1 MKKKLNKYMVLCGED
16 GSFYSWN
23 SNVIY
28 QGESAL
34 KIPAILEL
42 KRLYPTAKVYKL
54 TEIAI

>member
-1 MKKKLNKYMVLCGED
+1 MKKKLNKYIVLCNED
-16 GSFYSWN
+16 GSLYSWN

-28 QGESAL
+28 HGESAL

-42 KRLYPTAKVYKL
+42 KKFYPAAKVYKL

>member
-1 MKKKLNKYMVLCGED
+1 MPTKNNKYIVVCAED
-16 GSFYSWN
+16 NSLYSWH

-28 QGESAL
+28 KGESAL

-42 KRLYPTAKVYKL
+42 KKKYPTAKIYKL